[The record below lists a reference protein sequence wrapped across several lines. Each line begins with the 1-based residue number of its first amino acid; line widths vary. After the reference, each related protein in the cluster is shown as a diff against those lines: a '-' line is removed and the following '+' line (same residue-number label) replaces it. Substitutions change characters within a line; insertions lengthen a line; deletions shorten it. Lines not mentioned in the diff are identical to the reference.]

1 MLAWPRR
8 TSVAS
13 LCSSCNLENVS
24 VWVVPAKIR
33 RRSFVWNLPL
43 RLLVCL
49 GLSIGLSFSLDFL
62 LVFVVVDRFFGVTFS
77 DNLGVRAADS
87 GDSTMADREGEE
99 IAVAIYLRKELRD
112 SE

>member
-1 MLAWPRR
+1 MHVQAR
-8 TSVAS
+8 
-13 LCSSCNLENVS
+13 
-24 VWVVPAKIR
+24 VVPAKIR

-77 DNLGVRAADS
+77 DNLGVRAEDDS

-112 SE
+112 NE

>member
-8 TSVAS
+8 TLVAS
-13 LCSSCNLENVS
+13 LCNSCNLENVS
-24 VWVVPAKIR
+24 VAYSSTG
-33 RRSFVWNLPL
+33 SFRVDKKKGPVWNLPF

-49 GLSIGLSFSLDFL
+49 GLSIGLSFTLDFL

-77 DNLGVRAADS
+77 DKLGVSAADES

-99 IAVAIYLRKELRD
+99 IAVAI
-112 SE
+112 